1 MPYQWERMRM
11 MKRCLMLTMM
21 CLLLSAT
28 LALADGDG
36 PTRKMSGQEAAA
48 FNALKS
54 TFQRALPKTP
64 ANYTLAIRYGN
75 DVGEI
80 MLPEAIKPGQM
91 ARMSFTANYTLNREY
106 QAVQQRASFTDR
118 AKGTPEQQA
127 RLAVLDAKDAELT
140 NARNKTRDRGE
151 KERIRAELKTVRNEG
166 NKLRDQVMADYQAW
180 VASGGAT
187 AAIQNA
193 DRTLPAKELTIR
205 AFINQE
211 MNLNDKATP
220 YKLPGFPLAFEQ
232 KDGCQDY
239 NTCCITVLLG
249 AFERE
254 ADQRVHALQSE
265 KREPRRAHEA
275 PWHGDCCRRAEGKT
289 AERAGLPGTDRPDET
304 ESLAALVLA
313 GGAPGGRS
321 SKAIFL
327 IKAL

>member
-1 MPYQWERMRM
+1 
-11 MKRCLMLTMM
+11 MKRCLLLTVM
-21 CLLLSAT
+21 CLLLSASI
-28 LALADGDG
+28 ALADGDG
-36 PTRKMSGQEAAA
+36 PTRKMTGPEAAA
-48 FNALKS
+48 FNALKR
-54 TFQRALPKTP
+54 TFQAALPKPP

-75 DVGEI
+75 DAGEI

-91 ARMSFTANYTLNREY
+91 ARMFFTATYALNRDY
-106 QAVQQRASFTDR
+106 QAEQQRASFTDR

-127 RLAVLDAKDAELT
+127 RLAALDAKDAELT

-151 KERIRAELKTVRNEG
+151 KERIRAELKAVRNEG

-193 DRTLPAKELTIR
+193 DRSLPAKELTIR

-211 MNLNDKATP
+211 VNLNDKGSP

-249 AFERE
+249 AF
-254 ADQRVHALQSE
+254 DKE
-265 KREPRRAHEA
+265 KRISGYTRYNLRNANLGVPTKPRGMAIVV
-275 PWHGDCCRRAEGKT
+275 
-289 AERAGLPGTDRPDET
+289 AGPKEKPQSVRDFLGQVD
-304 ESLAALVLA
+304 LAKLKAAL
-313 GGAPGGRS
+313 P
-321 SKAIFL
+321 
-327 IKAL
+327 